1 MSRKFIIEVQ
11 ETPEGDLFIE
21 FPQEIVDEL
30 GLIEGDVMRYDIGD
44 DGESF
49 IIRKDDT
56 GA

>member
-11 ETPEGDLFIE
+11 ETSEGDLFIE

-30 GLIEGDVMRYDIGD
+30 GLIEGDVMRYDMGD

-56 GA
+56 SA

>member
-11 ETPEGDLFIE
+11 ETAEGDLFIE

-30 GLIEGDVMRYDIGD
+30 GLIEGDVMRYDMGD

-56 GA
+56 SA